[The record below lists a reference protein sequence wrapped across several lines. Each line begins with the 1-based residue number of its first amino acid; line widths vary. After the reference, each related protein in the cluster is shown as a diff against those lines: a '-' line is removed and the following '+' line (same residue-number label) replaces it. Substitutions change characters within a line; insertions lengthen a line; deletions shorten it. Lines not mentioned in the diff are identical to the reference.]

1 MVTTTIGKVSGEFFV
16 TLRLNLLV
24 CKIIRPDYYRNVVW
38 SFFCLKF
45 KNEIKIKIKN
55 KLCQNLTQQCQRQK
69 L

>member
-1 MVTTTIGKVSGEFFV
+1 MVTITIGKVSGEFFV

-45 KNEIKIKIKN
+45 KNEINKIKN
-55 KLCQNLTQQCQRQK
+55 KLCQNLTQQRQSQK